1 MSGAE
6 DGGDD
11 RVSESEQISL
21 TRDPRLA
28 EELLD
33 GPFRYLQ
40 NEQEM
45 WRALG
50 MAALRKD
57 NQDEMLI
64 VAKIIAVAETSEDEL
79 SIEMDD
85 SDLVIDADELDGNVR
100 VGIAEEGTFVETES
114 S

>member
-1 MSGAE
+1 MSDAE
-6 DGGDD
+6 NGNND

-21 TRDPRLA
+21 TRDPGLPN
-28 EELLD
+28 ELLD

-57 NQDEMLI
+57 NQDEMLV
-64 VAKIIAVAETSEDEL
+64 VAKIIAVAETSDGEL

-85 SDLVIDADELDGNVR
+85 SDLVVDAESLDKSVR
-100 VGIAEEGTFVETES
+100 VGIVDGEPFVEPDN
-114 S
+114 